1 VVVVGRLT
9 GAVVVVVAR
18 LTGAVVVVVVRL
30 TGAVVVVVVRLSGAV
45 VVVVLL
51 GVVVV
56 VVVLFG
62 VVVVVV
68 LLGAVVVVVVV
79 VFFGVVVVVVAGAAV
94 VVVGAVAQAG
104 AVMVSLSRVTAPLR
118 ASTRP
123 VTETPVV
130 TVIDVRATIV
140 PRNIELVPSVAE
152 LPICQKT
159 WQDWAPFTRLMLL
172 ADSVVRA
179 EPAWKTKT
187 ESSLPPPLRVSVP
200 VSFIDEAEL
209 YTPGL
214 SVIPPR
220 SAAIGDVGPSP
231 AAAL

>member
-68 LLGAVVVVVVV
+68 FLGAVVVVV
-79 VFFGVVVVVVAGAAV
+79 VFFGVAVVVVAGAAV

>member
-1 VVVVGRLT
+1 VVVVVVARLT

-18 LTGAVVVVVVRL
+18 LTGAVVVVVARL
-30 TGAVVVVVVRLSGAV
+30 TGAVVVVVACLSGAV

-68 LLGAVVVVVVV
+68 LLGAVVVVVVL
-79 VFFGVVVVVVAGAAV
+79 FGVVVVVVAGAAV

-140 PRNIELVPSVAE
+140 PRNIEPVPSVAE

-159 WQDWAPFTRLMLL
+159 WQDWAPSTRLMLL

-187 ESSLPPPLRVSVP
+187 EFSLPPPLRVSVP

-209 YTPGL
+209 
-214 SVIPPR
+214 
-220 SAAIGDVGPSP
+220 
-231 AAAL
+231 

>member
-68 LLGAVVVVVVV
+68 FLGAVVVVV

-214 SVIPPR
+214 SVVPPR

>member
-1 VVVVGRLT
+1 VVVVVRLT

-68 LLGAVVVVVVV
+68 FLGAVVVVV